1 MLTIEHLSV
10 TYPDGTRAIS
20 DFNLTVSEGEIA
32 GIIGN
37 NGAGKTSL
45 FLSLVGILPAE
56 GEVVAAGLRLEK
68 KNLEALRRKVGFVFQ
83 DPDDQ
88 LFMPDIYEDI
98 AFGPRSAGLPEEEV
112 REKVA
117 RILKELGI
125 EHLAQ
130 RSPLKLSNG
139 EKRMAAIATALVSD
153 PEILLLDEP
162 TAFLDPGARRRLLSF
177 LKTLRHTILVASH
190 DIPFVEELCGRVVA
204 LEKGKIIAL
213 GETETVLKSK
223 KILEEFY

>member
-10 TYPDGTRAIS
+10 TYPDGTRAIE
-20 DFNLTVSEGEIA
+20 DFNLTVAEGETA

-56 GEVVAAGLRLEK
+56 GEVMAAGLRLEK

-98 AFGPRSAGLPEEEV
+98 AFGPRSAGFSEDEV
-112 REKVA
+112 REKVG

-130 RSPLKLSNG
+130 RYPLKLSNG

-153 PEILLLDEP
+153 PVILLLDEP

-190 DIPFVEELCGRVVA
+190 D
-204 LEKGKIIAL
+204 
-213 GETETVLKSK
+213 
-223 KILEEFY
+223 